1 MEKDIFDR
9 LFAVIESRKK
19 SEPSISYVASLLN
32 KGLPKIMGKIMEE
45 AGEVCGAAIEED
57 REHLIHEMCDLLFHL
72 FVLAGHQNIKLKE
85 IRSELERRYGTG
97 GHEEKARRKK

>member
-19 SEPSISYVASLLN
+19 SEPSISYVASLLT
-32 KGLPKIMGKIMEE
+32 KGIPKISGKIMEE
-45 AGEVCGAAIEED
+45 AGEVCGAAMEGD
-57 REHLIHEMCDLLFHL
+57 REHLVHEICDLLFHT
-72 FVLAGHQNIKLKE
+72 FVLAGHQDITLKE
-85 IRSELERRYGTG
+85 LKAELERRYGTG